1 MVMFYAHL
9 SPMNKEHIFFINCS
23 QDSIR
28 LDIFLVK
35 MLPTISRAAWQSQIK
50 NGYVKVNGQNVK
62 PSHILSPFET
72 ITAIQPVPVPQ
83 ELIPDPTVAFS
94 IIYSDES
101 LVIVNKP
108 AGLIVHPGAG
118 ITASTLVHALLARF
132 PQLALVK
139 GTNRPG
145 IVHRLDKNT
154 SGLMVVA
161 LNDIACQSLIRQ
173 FSIHSVL
180 RGYLFLCWGELGDY
194 GIIDKPIGRH
204 PVNRQKMATVPWG
217 RVASTQYMALATNRG
232 VTLGAARLGSGRT
245 HQVRVHLASI
255 GHPLVGDQT
264 YGGKPLGNLK
274 RQALHSALLG
284 IIHPVSGQPT
294 HWELPLPD
302 DMAATWRGISGGAE
316 PPCVDWAEFDRYAM

>member
-1 MVMFYAHL
+1 MKL
-9 SPMNKEHIFFINCS
+9 EHIFFINPS
-23 QDSIR
+23 QENIR
-28 LDIFLVK
+28 LDVFLVK
-35 MLPTISRAAWQSQIK
+35 MLPDWSRASWQAQIK
-50 NGYVKVNGQNVK
+50 NGEVRVNNQKVK
-62 PSHILSPFET
+62 PSHIIASFET
-72 ITAIQPVPVPQ
+72 IIAIPPVPLSQ
-83 ELIPDPTVAFS
+83 ALFPDPNVDFQMVFS
-94 IIYSDES
+94 DDSIA
-101 LVIVNKP
+101 VVNKP
-108 AGLIVHPGAG
+108 AGIIVHPGAG
-118 ITASTLVHALLARF
+118 ITASTLIHGLLAHF
-132 PQLALVK
+132 PQLASVK

-161 LNDIACQSLIRQ
+161 LNDIACQSLIKQ

-180 RGYLFLCWGELGDY
+180 RGYFFLCWGELGDY
-194 GIIDKPIGRH
+194 GTIDKPIGRH

-217 RVASTQYMALATNRG
+217 RTASTQYMALATYRG

-284 IIHPVSGQPT
+284 IIHPVSGQPAR
-294 HWELPLPD
+294 WELPLPD
-302 DMAATWRGISGGAE
+302 DMAATWRGISGGSE
-316 PPCVDWAEFDRYAM
+316 PPCLDWEVFDKHAM